1 MIYVDTSVII
11 SYVDV
16 KDPNHGLAEN
26 IVGYLK
32 SKRAVVSYLV
42 LVELASV
49 YSRAGLDKP
58 LELALYSIDLVGA
71 EIVKVDFNEV
81 LKYSFKY
88 APQLQLKTLNLLHI
102 VTSSLIRAKE
112 SATLDKDIVRKANKI
127 KEVLGVK
134 VLSPQ

>member
-1 MIYVDTSVII
+1 LIYVDTSVII

-88 APQLQLKTLNLLHI
+88 APQLQLKTLDLLHI
-102 VTSSLIRAKE
+102 VASSLIRAKE
-112 SATLDKDIVRKANKI
+112 FATLDKNIVRKANKI